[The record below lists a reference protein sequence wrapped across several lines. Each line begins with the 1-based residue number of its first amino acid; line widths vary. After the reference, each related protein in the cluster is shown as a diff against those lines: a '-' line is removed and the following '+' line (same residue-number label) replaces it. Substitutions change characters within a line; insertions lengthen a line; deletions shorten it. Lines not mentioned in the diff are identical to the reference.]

1 MVCKLVDLLLFLFY
15 MRAVIKFYAYASCCA
30 LRVSVGLIGVEILAN
45 FDATRNFPN
54 KRCCVLLTLMF
65 EVALLSIF
73 SFTFSFAVSTLLYI
87 VDFRIVALYCYTFYF
102 HSTCNMH
109 FIGLH

>member
-1 MVCKLVDLLLFLFY
+1 MLLDYRSVCCLIIELVWLIMVCKLVDLLLFLFY
-15 MRAVIKFYAYASCCA
+15 MRAVIKFYAYASCYA

-65 EVALLSIF
+65 EVA
-73 SFTFSFAVSTLLYI
+73 
-87 VDFRIVALYCYTFYF
+87 
-102 HSTCNMH
+102 
-109 FIGLH
+109 